1 MRMRAEPPAR
11 VIKVDGIYVENKRN
25 VGSYQYFS
33 RGYQLQVQFDG
44 VPSAVRIGDRDAIS
58 LDSAMIDRVEVLQ
71 GAAHRISR
79 QRRFSGV
86 DDLLQ
91 RRSQD
96 RGGGRGLGCE
106 RSLGHR
112 LDRG

>member
-1 MRMRAEPPAR
+1 MRTRAEPPAR

-79 QRRFSGV
+79 QRISGV
-86 DDLLQ
+86 VDLLQ